1 MHRWTAGAIRTMA
14 SVQIKGTSMLIQT
27 LDVEEYEDFAGHER
41 VLRCTDD
48 DTGLQA
54 YIGIHN
60 RNLGEA
66 LGGCR
71 IWPYVSEDLAI
82 KDVLRLSRGMTY
94 KSAISNLPLGGGK
107 AVIVGDS
114 ATIKTPALL
123 HAMGRFVNSL
133 DGAYVT
139 AEDSGTSVADL
150 QMMGSMTPYVAGVN
164 GKLLSDGS
172 TVSGD
177 PSPSTAYGVF
187 VGIRAAVRFR
197 FGTDNLA
204 GVKVAVQGVGNVG
217 RQLVELL
224 HNAGAQVMIADLYS
238 AATEQ
243 LGQHQDVTVV
253 DNATIHQADV
263 DVFAPCA
270 LGGILTLESLDEIKA
285 PLIAGAAN
293 NQLADS
299 AAGGKLFSMGKIY
312 APDYV
317 INAGGIIDIYHERL
331 GYVQADATRHIDGIF
346 DTLLNIF
353 GSAVDQGIPFHQMAD
368 QIAEQRFNSK
378 RLSDV
383 A

>member
-1 MHRWTAGAIRTMA
+1 
-14 SVQIKGTSMLIQT
+14 MLIET
-27 LDVEEYEDFAGHER
+27 LDVEKYEDFAGHER
-41 VLRCTDD
+41 VLRCTDGES
-48 DTGLQA
+48 GLQA

-60 RNLGEA
+60 RNLGQA

-71 IWPYVSEDLAI
+71 IFPYVSQGLAI
-82 KDVLRLSRGMTY
+82 KDVLRLSQGMTY

-107 AVIVGDS
+107 AVIVGDP

-123 HAMGRFVNSL
+123 HAMGRFVDSL
-133 DGAYVT
+133 DGAYIT

-150 QMMGSMTPYVAGVN
+150 QMMSATTAHVAGINGKVLDDGSM
-164 GKLLSDGS
+164 L
-172 TVSGD
+172 SGD

-204 GVKVAVQGVGNVG
+204 GIKVAVQGVGNVG

-243 LGQHQDVTVV
+243 LRQHHDVSVV
-253 DNATIHQADV
+253 NNQTIHQADV

-270 LGGILTLESLDEIKA
+270 LGGILTMASLDEIKA

-293 NQLADS
+293 NQLANS
-299 AAGGKLFSMGKIY
+299 AVGGKLFSMGKVY

-317 INAGGIIDIYHERL
+317 INAGGVIDIYHERL
-331 GYVQADATRHIDGIF
+331 GYVQANAIRHIDGIF

-368 QIAEQRFNSK
+368 QIAEQRFSSK
-378 RLSDV
+378 QLSDV

>member
-1 MHRWTAGAIRTMA
+1 MRDTE
-14 SVQIKGTSMLIQT
+14 VLIET
-27 LDVEEYEDFAGHER
+27 LDVQKYEDFAGHER
-41 VLRCTDD
+41 VLRCLDS
-48 DTGLQA
+48 DTGLEA

-60 RNLGEA
+60 RNLGPA

-71 IWPYVSEDLAI
+71 IWPYLSQDLAV

-94 KSAISNLPLGGGK
+94 KSAISHLPLGGGK
-107 AVIVGDS
+107 AVIVGDPGL
-114 ATIKTPALL
+114 IKTPALL
-123 HAMGRFVNSL
+123 HAMGRFVDTL
-133 DGAYVT
+133 DGAYIT

-150 QMMGSMTPYVAGVN
+150 QVMGATTAHVAGIN
-164 GKLLSDGS
+164 GKVLSDGS

-187 VGIRAAVRFR
+187 VGIRAAAHFR

-204 GVKVAVQGVGNVG
+204 GIKVAVQGVGNVG

-238 AATEQ
+238 TATEQ
-243 LGQHQDVTVV
+243 LRQYQDVTVV
-253 DNATIHQADV
+253 NNQTIHQADV

-270 LGGILTLESLDEIKA
+270 LGGILTVASLNEIKA

-293 NQLADS
+293 NQLS
-299 AAGGKLFSMGKIY
+299 NNAAGVKLFRMGKVY

-331 GYVQADATRHIDGIF
+331 GYVHADATKHIDGIF

-353 GSAVDQGIPFHQMAD
+353 GSAVEQDIPFHQMAD
-368 QIAEQRFNSK
+368 KISEQRFNSK